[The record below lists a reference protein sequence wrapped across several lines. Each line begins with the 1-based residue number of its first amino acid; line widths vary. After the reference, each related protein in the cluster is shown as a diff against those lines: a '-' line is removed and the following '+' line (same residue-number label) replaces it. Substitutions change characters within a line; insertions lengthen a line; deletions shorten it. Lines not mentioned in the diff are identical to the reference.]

1 MTWSMAAPALTSSFA
16 PLLRRPD
23 ASSWRRIFELRTQSI
38 RERIFFAV
46 AAGLAAAA
54 LTRDAWAL
62 IWIVASCAAVA
73 GERYIWDLA
82 ARRLDA
88 GRSAPLRLA
97 CACVFVVAAVFGALS
112 LLLWGKLGLHGPVI
126 GALFLSAILLA
137 SIISLRTAPALVAVS
152 ILPSIGYLALA
163 PFANGDVTSLTQAAA
178 VVASVGF
185 LAVFAWSTWV
195 RMYKA
200 DEAERAA
207 QEAARAAGLAA
218 ERAQAAKSAFLAGM
232 SRDLRTP
239 ISMVLG
245 AAAMLR
251 RADLNA
257 EHRATVDAML
267 DAGDVLVTVLDD
279 ILAAA
284 SADPTDARISIA
296 ATSPAQIAQGVVR
309 TWRPRAEDKW
319 LELFLDIDPSADVA
333 VETDAARLKQILF
346 CLVSNAV
353 RFTDAGG
360 VRVRVSGAKPAAGR
374 MLLTFSVADT
384 GPGFAPGRA
393 EAMLEGRAVGPGD
406 GGGGSLARCRALARA
421 LGGDVT
427 AETAPGEGATFTL
440 TLDEVI
446 SSDDAQVDASPANAA
461 TRLRVLVVD
470 DHPVGRRFATEIL
483 SEIGAHA
490 TPATTGREAL
500 DLLESTSFDLVL
512 LDLNMPELSG
522 YDVVRALRTG
532 GHPAAGVPVIALTA
546 AAGAE
551 DRARCAEAGMEGF
564 VAKPITAAE
573 LFGEICRVLEAVDL
587 RRAA

>member
-1 MTWSMAAPALTSSFA
+1 MTWPMAAPELTTSFA

-23 ASSWRRIFELRTQSI
+23 ARAWRRLFELRTQSI

-62 IWIVASCAAVA
+62 IWIVASWAAVA
-73 GERYIWDLA
+73 GERYIWDLSA
-82 ARRLDA
+82 KRLDA

-97 CACVFVVAAVFGALS
+97 CACVFVVAGVFGALS

-200 DEAERAA
+200 DEDERAA

-257 EHRATVDAML
+257 EHRTTVDAML

-309 TWRPRAEDKW
+309 IWRPRAEDKW
-319 LELFLDIDPSADVA
+319 LELFLDIDPTADVV
-333 VETDAARLKQILF
+333 VETKQILF

-360 VRVRVSGAKPAAGR
+360 VRVRVSGTKQASGR
-374 MLLTFSVADT
+374 MLLTFRVADT
-384 GPGFAPGRA
+384 GPGFEPGKA
-393 EAMLEGRAVGPGD
+393 EALLEGRTFGSGD
-406 GGGGSLARCRALARA
+406 NGGGSLTRCRALARA

-427 AETAPGEGATFTL
+427 VQTAPGEGATFTL
-440 TLDEVI
+440 TLDTVV
-446 SSDDAQVDASPANAA
+446 SGADAQVDVGPAQAA

-470 DHPVGRRFATEIL
+470 DHPVSRRFAAEIL
-483 SEIGAHA
+483 SEMGALS
-490 TPATTGREAL
+490 TPANTGREAL
-500 DLLESTSFDLVL
+500 DLLESTPFDLVL
-512 LDLNMPELSG
+512 LDINMPELSG
-522 YDVVRALRTG
+522 YDVVRELRAG
-532 GHPAAGVPVIALTA
+532 GHPATGVPVIALTA

-551 DRARCAEAGMEGF
+551 DRSRCADAGMEGF